1 MKIYL
6 NLVYFKLHKK
16 KVYYRW
22 SKESKY
28 SQKETHTESSKY
40 YLHAFKSNIGKKE
53 SIQSLLGRELS
64 LRWMYLAKYKLLVP

>member
-40 YLHAFKSNIGKKE
+40 YLHAFKSNIGKK
-53 SIQSLLGRELS
+53 RV
-64 LRWMYLAKYKLLVP
+64 YTVLARKRIKRALNVSCKM